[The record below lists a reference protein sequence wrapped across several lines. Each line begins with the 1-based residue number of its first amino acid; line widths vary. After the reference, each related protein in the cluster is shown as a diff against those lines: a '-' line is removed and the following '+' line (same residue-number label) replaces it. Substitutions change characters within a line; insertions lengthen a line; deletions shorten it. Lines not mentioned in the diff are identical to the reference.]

1 ADTVGLTALGVVAA
15 GVGGHAVASA
25 LNQRKRHKQQ
35 LAQAEQQPDN
45 EDKQA

>member
-1 ADTVGLTALGVVAA
+1 
-15 GVGGHAVASA
+15 

>member
-1 ADTVGLTALGVVAA
+1 
-15 GVGGHAVASA
+15 
-25 LNQRKRHKQQ
+25 QRKRHKQQ

>member
-1 ADTVGLTALGVVAA
+1 
-15 GVGGHAVASA
+15 
-25 LNQRKRHKQQ
+25 RHKQQ

>member
-1 ADTVGLTALGVVAA
+1 
-15 GVGGHAVASA
+15 
-25 LNQRKRHKQQ
+25 RKRHKQQ

>member
-1 ADTVGLTALGVVAA
+1 
-15 GVGGHAVASA
+15 
-25 LNQRKRHKQQ
+25 KRHKQQ

>member
-1 ADTVGLTALGVVAA
+1 
-15 GVGGHAVASA
+15 
-25 LNQRKRHKQQ
+25 NQRKRHKQQ

>member
-1 ADTVGLTALGVVAA
+1 
-15 GVGGHAVASA
+15 GGHAIASA

-35 LAQAEQQPDN
+35 LAQAEPQPDN